1 MAHKLLFELSRNL
14 EELMPPSNDF
24 EKQFYQLTIMQLAA
38 MRNTIDKED
47 DVFFNTYFK
56 DKTIKEIKK
65 WIEKES
71 KKW

>member
-14 EELMPPSNDF
+14 EELMPLSNDF